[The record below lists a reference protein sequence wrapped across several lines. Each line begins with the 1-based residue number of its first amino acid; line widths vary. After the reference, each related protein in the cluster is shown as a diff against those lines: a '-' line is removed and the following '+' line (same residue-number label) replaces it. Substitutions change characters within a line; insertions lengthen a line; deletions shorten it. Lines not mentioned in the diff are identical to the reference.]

1 MTETVQEEMIDM
13 NELLGDKAE
22 LLEEEAQSNSVK
34 ARENEQKP
42 LAERKNEEYISIYSG
57 RALNQRS
64 YFVFLLM
71 RMSLLF

>member
-34 ARENEQKP
+34 ARK
-42 LAERKNEEYISIYSG
+42 
-57 RALNQRS
+57 
-64 YFVFLLM
+64 
-71 RMSLLF
+71 MSRNP